1 MAIMPHFGLFSLPDD
16 IIRHILLSAADDGR
30 TIRAVAGMCDR
41 AHRLT
46 ARQWRS
52 ATVTAKHD
60 MTQAVPHLQ
69 HCRSLTIGIA
79 PTRGA
84 PNVSLVPT
92 LLSSCPA
99 LSDLRILSAP
109 APAGDQPTGWLLEA
123 IAEAA
128 PPLRTLHLS
137 DLADEEACPPTV
149 IASLVARHGR
159 TIIALTIGGLGDTR
173 SLELLLAGCERL
185 TTLHV
190 GFVRSFTDA
199 AGACDALARHES
211 LSDLVLRM
219 RCLEWASLGR
229 ILCRDATHPLQ
240 SLSVADCAMS
250 TPLLTLGGA
259 RGGRA
264 PGASGSAGRLVG
276 STLTA
281 PPPGWDVAATFPPA
295 PESLPPEALPR
306 SLQLAWCPSLAEV
319 SISGATRLQQ
329 MRVTSLGALMRL
341 SLIDCT
347 SLHTLAVTSPLPKL
361 THLDLSGCECL
372 TGAPRPRVPHP
383 PPLLTTAR
391 AHWARQGRAARP
403 FHTLSTPYADHVP
416 PPPCTLPRARTRT
429 LTRARARLAAHT
441 HAKHTH
447 GSRLT
452 RARAPPTPRSRRRV
466 TDCALAALL
475 GGASLGRLGKLPS
488 LLSLRL
494 ARCDGLTSVT
504 VDGLPSLRILDVTR
518 CAALRELTV
527 RRCTAL
533 EAAALDGCDRLE
545 ELTIA
550 HARALSL
557 EDPNVDACAEAA
569 WGGDRP
575 TREPTGSAPR
585 KGALRDGSSG
595 AASEHYDRA
604 RWPTRDRLELDPTP
618 QPPALPRL
626 RTLQLPS
633 CVRLAE
639 GWLVAV
645 AHGAPLLEAVD
656 VSYCARLSDAAVGTL
671 ARACAGLRRLNLC
684 NCRRLTDRSL
694 AAVAEHAAAL
704 EALDVRWCTGMTG
717 AECARFQLRGLKIV
731 PEWGG
736 GRPHARASQRSVQFA
751 AIG

>member
-372 TGAPRPRVPHP
+372 T
-383 PPLLTTAR
+383 
-391 AHWARQGRAARP
+391 
-403 FHTLSTPYADHVP
+403 
-416 PPPCTLPRARTRT
+416 
-429 LTRARARLAAHT
+429 
-441 HAKHTH
+441 
-447 GSRLT
+447 
-452 RARAPPTPRSRRRV
+452 
-466 TDCALAALL
+466 DCALAALL